1 MQDPIIDQLNQD
13 VALAG
18 ALRNFLASPPIITF
32 LKACV
37 TDAVRDELDR
47 RAPRDLTSEI
57 RAAVA
62 AHLGDDT
69 SVDRRISSLIDYR
82 ELGDNIV
89 LSDLASEF
97 RIRDIAAE
105 IDLPDLAHHIAVNV
119 DDLVDSIDYRALAKA
134 LVAQAKLA

>member
-1 MQDPIIDQLNQD
+1 MQDPIMDQLNQD

-47 RAPRDLTSEI
+47 RTPRDLTSEI

-69 SVDRRISSLIDYR
+69 SLDRRISSLIDYS
-82 ELGDNIV
+82 ELADGIDV
-89 LSDLASEF
+89 PSLASEF

-105 IDLPDLAHHIAVNV
+105 IDLPDLAHHIAVNA